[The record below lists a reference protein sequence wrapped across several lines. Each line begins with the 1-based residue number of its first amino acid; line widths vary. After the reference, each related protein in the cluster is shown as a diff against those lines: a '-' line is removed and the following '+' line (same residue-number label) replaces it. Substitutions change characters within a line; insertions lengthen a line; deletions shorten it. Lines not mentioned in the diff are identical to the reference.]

1 MRSSLLALILAALVV
16 PTSGCD
22 DDPAPD
28 EGGCSLDARTSL
40 LLTIVD
46 AETGEPPEAD
56 LTVTYLVDGEEPNW
70 PPAEKWPD
78 GRYQLGLEH
87 EGTFEVTVSA
97 EGYETVTQEYEVT
110 SDECHVMTLE
120 ATLELTPSA

>member
-1 MRSSLLALILAALVV
+1 MRSSLLALILAALLV
-16 PTSGCD
+16 PSTGCD

-46 AETGEPPEAD
+46 AETGELPEAD
-56 LTVTYLVDGEEPNW
+56 LTVTYLVDGEDPNY
-70 PPAEKWPD
+70 PAEQWSGGD
-78 GRYQLGLEH
+78 FQLGLEH

-120 ATLELTPSA
+120 VTLELTPSP